1 MRGFNLSYQSL
12 TSYTAREKLRNLKND
27 EPEFWD
33 ELTRQT
39 GEKAKDGDGIEVLG
53 DEAELDGLPE
63 GDDTDV
69 LCSSVIADML
79 SGNIHTGSERPVGV
93 LTSKGE
99 VETMDFVVDVVP
111 EAEGNDCENLEDAME
126 LGQGR
131 RKKKANSLYSHS
143 FWHHHDDES

>member
-12 TSYTAREKLRNLKND
+12 TSYTAQEKLRNLKND